1 MSAPDVRYPVAHGLV
16 YSLLEGFAAGF
27 DASHF
32 GSAQPHSEYVQ
43 GLPPH
48 ILGTHVN
55 YAIKAEMGAHG
66 GCGYAMLAG
75 PGFGNNSL
83 FAHPFGKKSL
93 TESVVDLV
101 GAGVKQVLSL

>member
-1 MSAPDVRYPVAHGLV
+1 
-16 YSLLEGFAAGF
+16 
-27 DASHF
+27 
-32 GSAQPHSEYVQ
+32 
-43 GLPPH
+43 
-48 ILGTHVN
+48 
-55 YAIKAEMGAHG
+55 MGAHG